1 MSAEISIS
9 EHNQAWIRR
18 KMASGNYAS
27 ADEVINV
34 ALDLLERLDPEM
46 EREWADMRESVR
58 QGKAESDAG
67 LGIPAEE
74 VFDELRRRNAEMA
87 REKRG

>member
-1 MSAEISIS
+1 MSIEISIS
-9 EHNQAWIRR
+9 GHNQAWIRR
-18 KMASGNYAS
+18 KMASGGYAT
-27 ADEVINV
+27 ANEVISV
-34 ALDLLERLDPEM
+34 ALDLLERLDPDV

-67 LGIPAEE
+67 LGIPGDE
-74 VFDELRRRNAEMA
+74 VFDEFRRRNVEMV